1 MMTKTM
7 KKRKWN
13 LIEQVNEKIFAEME
27 QEYTY
32 IRDMSEVVV
41 WENYDVNA
49 MLDKAY
55 DNYSKSK

>member
-1 MMTKTM
+1 M

-41 WENYDVNA
+41 WENYDVNM

>member
-1 MMTKTM
+1 MTKTM
-7 KKRKWN
+7 KKGKWN

-41 WENYDVNA
+41 WENYDVNT